1 MDVMPDEQLESELSP
16 VTVVETDA
24 SDEDDL
30 LRRVAVWD
38 AAVRDRDE
46 AAAAE
51 VIADDF
57 ALQLVQ
63 PVRNVMNRQVWLE
76 VLADYVVQ
84 EWDVE
89 EEIVDVDGDVAAV
102 MRRVRMEATVMGED
116 RSGVFVVSDLW
127 RRIDG
132 DWRVW
137 RRHSTPLM
145 AGRLRDRKPSD

>member
-30 LRRVAVWD
+30 LARVAVWD

>member
-1 MDVMPDEQLESELSP
+1 MPDEQLESELSP

-84 EWDVE
+84 EWEVE

>member
-84 EWDVE
+84 EWEVE

>member
-1 MDVMPDEQLESELSP
+1 M
-16 VTVVETDA
+16 
-24 SDEDDL
+24 
-30 LRRVAVWD
+30 AVWD

-84 EWDVE
+84 EWEVE